1 MFEVCPWF
9 MFYSHIGTMNARRE
23 TSTGCSTDNTIV
35 IIKIDWKKN
44 YFINNG
50 QRLTFLRRMVYE
62 IDNRHTHTVTK
73 WLVRTLRSCG
83 SLNFPLRLTTNRVE
97 RSLFWNSTLPLNS
110 QWYRFVLWNFATLN
124 GFVGPRNFLAISA
137 KVNSTNEFR
146 FIVNHRHFL
155 VINIFT
161 KVSRLF

>member
-1 MFEVCPWF
+1 

-23 TSTGCSTDNTIV
+23 TSTGCSTENTIV
-35 IIKIDWKKN
+35 IIKIDWKKD

-62 IDNRHTHTVTK
+62 IDNRHTHTLSK
-73 WLVRTLRSCG
+73 WLVHTLRSCG

-137 KVNSTNEFR
+137 KVNSTNDFR
-146 FIVNHRHFL
+146 FIVNHRHLL